1 MPMDRIA
8 AALEYDSDTITIP
21 QTTEDRG
28 GRGFREKLR
37 ADIDALK
44 DKVTNL
50 EKAKAGL
57 EIKLDH
63 KNKELKKQ
71 GNEAVV
77 DAAIDKK
84 VIDTEERDKWLARL
98 EDAPDTVKEIL
109 ESMEPNPLFTEK
121 GSSEEKKIEL
131 GDIPEDVINDYRK
144 EGFTDE
150 ETLAAWNDE
159 VRPSDK
165 EDK

>member
-8 AALEYDSDTITIP
+8 AALEHDSDTITIP
-21 QTTEDRG
+21 QATEDRVDEAL
-28 GRGFREKLR
+28 EKTLR
-37 ADIDALK
+37 AEVDALK

-50 EKAKAGL
+50 EKSKKDL
-57 EIKLDH
+57 EIKLNH
-63 KNKELKKQ
+63 KDKELKKQ

-77 DAAIDKK
+77 DTAIEKK
-84 VIDTEERDKWLARL
+84 SIDAEERDKWLARL

-121 GSSEEKKIEL
+121 GSSKEKKAEL
-131 GDIPEDVINDYRK
+131 GDIPEDVLNDYRK
-144 EGFTDE
+144 ANFTDE
-150 ETLAAWNDE
+150 EIMAAWNDE